1 MAHEVLLPKQGN
13 TVESCI
19 IIDWAVSEGDTVAEG
34 QKLCEVETDKA
45 TFEVESTASGTV
57 LKLLYGAGDEAPVLA
72 PIAVVG
78 EPGEE
83 VAGGATSQPGS
94 EAASATAGRVDAG
107 EQDGGATGA
116 GAGQEAAVHDSGSGH
131 GRPAH
136 GGVAGAAGKDPAARD
151 AGGTATGVDGIA
163 SGAGAGAPAESE
175 KPRAARTR
183 SGKMRVSPR
192 ARQRAQALGI
202 DPAALE
208 GSGPGGRVLVRDV
221 EAAAAAGVG
230 RTAAAGAP
238 DRTAAATAA
247 RDAAATATVGA
258 RGLAGGGASG
268 AAGLADSAE
277 PEVVGETPLR
287 GIRAR
292 IAERMHA
299 SLRDTAQLSI
309 DMTADARGLQ
319 ALRARFKAD
328 GERLGLPPVSIGDMV
343 NFAAARVLKRHP
355 ALNSHIEA
363 ERIVHYGDVHLGLAV
378 DTERGLLVPT
388 VAHADKRSLAA
399 LATESRRLAAAA
411 RDGSIQPDELT
422 GATFTVTNLGAAG
435 VRSFTPVLNPPQVAI
450 LGVCGIFPEPVFVEN
465 VGGAAATARGSGGA
479 SATAGGGAVAPGTAG
494 AGSAARAVE
503 HIPAIGLS
511 LTIDHRAVDGAPAAR
526 FLKDLCDAI
535 AAIELTLAI

>member
-1 MAHEVLLPKQGN
+1 MAHEILLPKQGN

-19 IIDWAVSEGDTVAEG
+19 IIDWAVSEGDTVTEG

-83 VAGGATSQPGS
+83 VAGAAS
-94 EAASATAGRVDAG
+94 EAG
-107 EQDGGATGA
+107 
-116 GAGQEAAVHDSGSGH
+116 
-131 GRPAH
+131 
-136 GGVAGAAGKDPAARD
+136 
-151 AGGTATGVDGIA
+151 GGTATGTGGEAAA
-163 SGAGAGAPAESE
+163 SEAGTGTATGTGGEAAPAAAGPADAGEHDADAVGAGAKDSGLHEAAAGRTPAEADT
-175 KPRAARTR
+175 PRAARTR
-183 SGKMRVSPR
+183 SGKVRVSPR

-221 EAAAAAGVG
+221 EAASEAGTG
-230 RTAAAGAP
+230 RPAAAGAS
-238 DRTAAATAA
+238 DRAAPAAAARDGAAATPTGREGGTAA
-247 RDAAATATVGA
+247 SPGPRGGAPA
-258 RGLAGGGASG
+258 RGATP
-268 AAGLADSAE
+268 AAEGLTDTSE
-277 PEVVGETPLR
+277 PQVVGETPLR
-287 GIRAR
+287 GVRAR

-299 SLRDTAQLSI
+299 SLRDTAQLTI

-355 ALNSHIEA
+355 ALNSHIDA

-388 VAHADKRSLAA
+388 VAHADKRSLAD
-399 LATESRRLAAAA
+399 LASESRRLAAAA

-450 LGVCGIFPEPVFVEN
+450 LGVCGIRPEPVFVES
-465 VGGAAATARGSGGA
+465 VGGAATAAGGSRGAAPAAGREGSSGATAHAGAHAGGA
-479 SATAGGGAVAPGTAG
+479 P
-494 AGSAARAVE
+494 AVE